1 MEYLGRATNIKL
13 TKKLNGTHSLT
24 FQLPDRFFDSEKGD
38 YVRNEFIDQLF
49 NEKKVKLKYMDEWYE
64 FYIKNISDTKQFK
77 SYMKTYT
84 CTDAFIDELSRNGY
98 GIIFDEQLYNNVEEV
113 GTFTEEILE
122 DSIWEYAPEHN
133 WGDFTEYTE
142 EKLYRIPVSLFEDG
156 KIYGYE
162 INYDIEDTD
171 EEIINAFTNKKRDIE
186 MGDDLARNKYFWDQY
201 SDTDPKN
208 KLLKELKEIENDG
221 YIYVFMTDLDF
232 CYQTTSDEVSL
243 TATEEAQMYDD
254 KSYALAPI
262 SVDPNYLIQFMAF
275 PIKPELNIDDNGM
288 ITNKNYHYVMTV
300 RQWNENV
307 IKKYFYQ
314 FESIEKDNGKNFKT
328 YDGED
333 FSLLEGNYAV
343 YYDGYL
349 SEVNGVEID
358 KAKKISITNR
368 TEINISEDIDQ
379 YVTVYNNHSNEYN
392 FINPDGKWI
401 DSTDAPIDYRVCSVT
416 KTRQIVP
423 QLARN
428 LIENAINIKSDDGWA
443 VAAMT
448 NDLSDSSAAI
458 KYVKLETGSSDG
470 QTKNDEDGYLEIT
483 PATKITTVTG
493 GTSVRVIHD
502 AQYNTI
508 INFGIVGQDYSIEKD
523 KVYCFG
529 IDAELAREDSLN
541 IRAGAINGSGNY
553 ELKDI
558 KEGGFSLQWGALNGA
573 TTGEDSEGDVS
584 LTDEEK
590 KTLNYI
596 HINYPYKSYVTY
608 PPTPTWAEE
617 IENDTKEIE
626 DKYTTK
632 YNSIKD
638 FNNED
643 KIKRIDEILVSANKE
658 REKINAEWAAFNG
671 QDFELSATTNG
682 QSDNILYIVLTYVKE
697 GTDTSEIM
705 RQWNWSTIC
714 RRCDEPFDNLGGI
727 DTTFKI
733 FDSEYTFKELN
744 DDKNTFTIKSYSVDN
759 LNAERTQDLIQN
771 IQVLSS
777 DSYVSKLKNGQSDHF
792 KETEIVGGMNAI
804 QIEYAAHQTSIRPGI
819 TDKRSIRFQCFYK
832 KESFQKIYDKKI
844 AEINLIDYD
853 KVKDVYSEEEFKMAK
868 TVGVKTWS
876 DLKEYEEGQKK
887 AIDNLSY
894 LIPINE
900 NIDKTIS
907 QEINSYLKLKQSESS
922 EGQLIDKKVFFFV
935 SFNQNIKNPYFGLVL
950 AGPQV
955 NRIIHQVYFFEAYT
969 KGVDQFD
976 SNAEYKYSGRELFK
990 SVLNEDLL
998 EGQKKYFLKS
1008 KNYAEDIMRNKV
1020 IFENDVMSGDTYG
1033 YQKYFIQQ
1041 AYTKNYDEGEE
1052 KILVSDTFM
1061 AKKFLDEDAQT
1072 FPFNKNTQNVSV
1084 RELPYSS
1091 KQYSDDEVVI
1101 STNYIDLNN
1110 CSYYNKEAGAT
1121 DKDCSYADGEGYCLY
1136 QKYGYCPYLFETEKH
1151 CRRIRTMKAEKSNRF
1166 NLTQEASKIF
1176 KVYPIYYID
1185 HDSMGKVRKDEND
1198 EMIKKVFY
1206 ITEKGIERPI
1216 GFRYGIN
1223 LSNISRTLKS
1233 DQIVTKLYVQDV
1245 DSQLSKTGLSTIK
1258 LAPSNISKDNFIIDF
1273 SYYIQKGILNKNG
1286 VERDLYGFGY
1296 TDKDGEKI
1304 YDLGFLRKMGNLN
1317 SEYDKLSDL
1326 IINLTSKSYT
1336 ELEANVK
1343 VNLDG
1348 IETAQQQ
1355 LNKLKKQRDRYK
1367 NSNENTYNNY
1377 QEKINEQVGILY
1389 ALSKELLCNEVGQ
1402 LDGGAI
1408 TEIRENP
1415 DYSGITDYKDF
1426 FDYYPLNDFK
1436 ESKWVKEHQ
1445 YLDCGMLGQY
1455 NTEYAQIQKWKKQQ
1469 AAYLSEINSL
1479 GVKFYKKYEPY
1490 LKEGTWS
1497 DSNYLTDEAYYQGA
1511 VQVSAQGAIPKVE
1524 YSISVIDLKDLE
1536 KFKDY
1541 YFDIADTTY
1550 VEDVGMFGINQ
1561 KTGLPNKLKVLIS
1574 EITYDLDQSKNNS
1587 IKIQNY
1593 TTSFEDLFQQ
1603 VSASVQSL
1611 SFNENIYKRSGN
1623 FSSDQS
1629 INQSSLQG
1637 ALNKNDV
1644 TLINTQESNIKLD
1657 SEGTMGSDINNHS
1670 NQYKLNG
1677 QGLYFSNNGGQS
1689 WNIGVGPGGINADYI
1704 KVGTLDAG
1712 KIRIMDNDYLYFY
1725 WDKSGIV
1732 ALKDPTR
1739 ATNVDSVNDFTVFNK
1754 YGLSIVENGKIR
1766 LRSGYKYEDS
1776 YTGADEN
1783 AYGYYNNE
1791 VQDFSNIGFYLYD
1804 KNGRAIFSTNNAD
1817 EDSAKLSLRGEMY
1830 CGDAIS
1836 GTRSVYSYQ
1845 TRYNY
1850 ELIKVNKR
1858 VISQANTVES
1868 ISSFLGIDLSNYKT
1882 IKLFYDGG
1890 TIGKLNIDWN
1900 DIFKQIDKIV
1910 LVSNDFPDDTYD
1922 IRDSGDDIL
1931 NYDPLL
1937 VKYLGDIPT
1946 EDIGVNSQ
1954 VTLDD
1959 PYIHGFYNLVIND
1972 GIPEEGSPREEID
1985 TVYVNTILNYISDD
1999 TYPVDV
2005 QGWVY
2010 DAAFGD
2016 TIQKS
2021 YTEYESQQ
2029 INNKTVYFPPG
2040 VINTYY
2046 EKYIPTDPETV
2057 GSDAA
2062 YGVFINNMDVEN
2074 KKNQKR
2080 VLSAVKKETKG
2091 KLSNLFTV
2099 YNTGEVYMGGI
2110 INEATIDEYDETKW
2124 VEKNEG
2130 TYLKVQDGQIFF
2142 RSDNLG
2148 YVNLADLLKQIKDN
2162 AQNALDAA
2170 VEKQEGYTD
2179 TKVGLV
2185 VAGSDHNHSIGHNDN
2200 ILYIRDGLICD
2211 AENNPVTE
2219 NLGYVQSVDNFTGV
2233 NGIG

>member
-1 MEYLGRATNIKL
+1 MNYLGRATNIKL

-24 FQLPDRFFDSEKGD
+24 FQLPDRFYDSEKGD
-38 YVRNEFIDQLF
+38 YVKNEFVDQLF

-64 FYIKNISDTKQFK
+64 FYIKNISDAKQFK

-142 EKLYRIPVSLFEDG
+142 EKLYRIPVSLFENG

-171 EEIINAFTNKKRDIE
+171 EEIVNAFTNKKRDIE

-201 SDTDPKN
+201 SDMNPKN

-262 SVDPNYLIQFMAF
+262 SVDPNHLIQFMAF

-314 FESIEKDNGKNFKT
+314 FESIEKDSGKNFKT
-328 YDGED
+328 YAGED

-358 KAKKISITNR
+358 KAKKISITDR

-392 FINPDGKWI
+392 FINPDGKWVDSI
-401 DSTDAPIDYRVCSVT
+401 DVPIDYRVCSVT

-458 KYVKLETGSSDG
+458 KYVKSETDSTNE
-470 QTKNDEDGYLEIT
+470 QTEKDEDGYLEIT
-483 PATKITTVTG
+483 PATKIITTTD
-493 GTSVRVIHD
+493 GTSARVIHD

-553 ELKDI
+553 ELKEI
-558 KEGGFSLQWGALNGA
+558 KEGGFSLGWGELNGA
-573 TTGEDSEGDVS
+573 AAEANPEEDIP

-608 PPTPTWAEE
+608 PPAPTWTDE
-617 IENDTKEIE
+617 IENDTKEIK
-626 DKYTTK
+626 DRYTTK

-643 KIKRIDEILVSANKE
+643 KINRIEEILSSTTKE
-658 REKINAEWAAFNG
+658 RQKIDAEWAAFNG
-671 QDFELSATTNG
+671 YDFELTASTNG
-682 QSDNILYIVLTYVKE
+682 QHDNILYIVLTYVKE
-697 GTDTSEIM
+697 GTNTSELM
-705 RQWNWSTIC
+705 KHWNWSTTC
-714 RRCDEPFDNLGGI
+714 RRCDEPFDNLEGV
-727 DTTFKI
+727 DTAFKI
-733 FDSEYTFKELN
+733 FGSEHTFKELN
-744 DDKNTFTIKSYSVDN
+744 DDKNNFTIKSYSVDN
-759 LNAERTQDLIQN
+759 LSAEKTQDLI
-771 IQVLSS
+771 IQITVLNS
-777 DSYVSKLKNGQSDHF
+777 DSYVSRLKYGESDHF
-792 KETEIVGGMNAI
+792 KETEIVGGMSAI
-804 QIEYAAHQTSIRPGI
+804 QIEYVAHETSIRPGI
-819 TDKRSIRFQCFYK
+819 TDKRPIRFQCFYK
-832 KESFQKIYDKKI
+832 KEVFQKIYDKEI
-844 AEINLIDYD
+844 AAINLIDYD
-853 KVKDVYSEEEFKMAK
+853 KVKDVYSEEEFKMAQ

-887 AIDNLSY
+887 AIDLLSY
-894 LIPINE
+894 LIPING
-900 NIDKTIS
+900 NIEKTIS
-907 QEINSYLKLKQSESS
+907 QEINNYLKLKQSESS
-922 EGQLIDKKVFFFV
+922 EGQLIDKKIFFFV

-950 AGPQV
+950 AGPQI

-969 KGVDQFD
+969 KGIDQFD

-990 SVLNEDLL
+990 SVLNEGLL
-998 EGQKKYFLKS
+998 EDQKKYFLKS
-1008 KNYAEDIMRNKV
+1008 NNYSEDVMRNKV

-1052 KILVSDTFM
+1052 KILISDTFM

-1091 KQYSDDEVVI
+1091 KQYSNDEVII

-1110 CSYYNKEAGAT
+1110 CQYYNKEAGAT

-1185 HDSMGKVRKDEND
+1185 HDSIGKVKKDEND

-1296 TDKDGEKI
+1296 TDKNGETI

-1408 TEIRENP
+1408 TEIKTNP

-1445 YLDCGMLGQY
+1445 YLGCGMLGQY

-1479 GVKFYKKYEPY
+1479 SVKFYKKYEPY

-1524 YSISVIDLKDLE
+1524 YTISVIDLKDLE
-1536 KFKDY
+1536 KFRDY

-1574 EITYDLDQSKNNS
+1574 EISYDLDQPKNNS

-1739 ATNVDSVNDFTVFNK
+1739 ATNTDSVNDFTVFNK

-1766 LRSGYKYEDS
+1766 LRSGYKYADK
-1776 YTGADEN
+1776 YAGTDEN
-1783 AYGYYNNE
+1783 LYGYYNNE
-1791 VQDFSNIGFYLYD
+1791 IQDFSKIGFFLYD
-1804 KNGRAIFSTNNAD
+1804 SFGNPIFSTSN
-1817 EDSAKLSLRGEMY
+1817 EQGELSAKISLSGELF
-1830 CGDAIS
+1830 CGDAITS
-1836 GTRSVYSYQ
+1836 DKEEYVYKGKNELKDITVHKRLTNKMDTLEAISNILQ
-1845 TRYNY
+1845 INLDNY
-1850 ELIKVNKR
+1850 KSIELI
-1858 VISQANTVES
+1858 
-1868 ISSFLGIDLSNYKT
+1868 
-1882 IKLFYDGG
+1882 YDGG
-1890 TIGKLNIDWN
+1890 TISRLTSTL
-1900 DIFKQIDKIV
+1900 DKIFESQTSIILVTKNFVGNSYDISYGGTEILDYSPLLIQFEGEFSTQDIKAQKGDTLKLPYTHAFYELEIENNKPKNGNEKTRIDSVYINNV
-1910 LVSNDFPDDTYD
+1910 LNQVSHNTYD
-1922 IRDSGDDIL
+1922 
-1931 NYDPLL
+1931 
-1937 VKYLGDIPT
+1937 VT
-1946 EDIGVNSQ
+1946 EK
-1954 VTLDD
+1954 
-1959 PYIHGFYNLVIND
+1959 
-1972 GIPEEGSPREEID
+1972 
-1985 TVYVNTILNYISDD
+1985 
-1999 TYPVDV
+1999 
-2005 QGWVY
+2005 GWVHI
-2010 DAAFGD
+2010 DDEEHSFLEQLKSTTIGD
-2016 TIQKS
+2016 
-2021 YTEYESQQ
+2021 
-2029 INNKTVYFPPG
+2029 KTVYMLDWD
-2040 VINTYY
+2040 NTTYY
-2046 EKYIPTDPETV
+2046 EEYI
-2057 GSDAA
+2057 GSRKVDQGNKAQ
-2062 YGVFINNMDVEN
+2062 YGVFINNLDVKN
-2074 KKNQKR
+2074 KIKDKR
-2080 VLSAVKKETKG
+2080 ILSAVKDNANY
-2091 KLSNLFTV
+2091 LDNLFTV
-2099 YNTGEVYMGGI
+2099 YNNGEVYIGGYI
-2110 INEATIDEYDETKW
+2110 EEEGGKKISNYSANDKVTQNKGTYFRVANGEIFFKHDSLGDREVSLGQLLAQIAKDASDALREATTKQEDYTDSSIDDLKETSSH
-2124 VEKNEG
+2124 VHE
-2130 TYLKVQDGQIFF
+2130 I
-2142 RSDNLG
+2142 RSNYTTLSADDTG
-2148 YVNLADLLKQIKDN
+2148 YVYIGENQSI
-2162 AQNALDAA
+2162 
-2170 VEKQEGYTD
+2170 
-2179 TKVGLV
+2179 V
-2185 VAGSDHNHSIGHNDN
+2185 VCTNV
-2200 ILYIRDGLICD
+2200 
-2211 AENNPVTE
+2211 PQFTE
-2219 NLGYVQSVDNFTGV
+2219 YGRLT
-2233 NGIG
+2233 